1 MKDKFTRRSARFCVA
16 FFAAYF
22 LASAPVCAASPV
34 SDDAF
39 ELLLKRYEYILSDD
53 GNDKTA
59 AVVLEESVVLP
70 PASQEGAPQPETAY
84 IGPHQY
90 VQNNAKRSFMFGAGI
105 PRITCRPGMLTDVE
119 LEPGE
124 RVVNVAVSDPDRWSV
139 SAAWNG
145 ALDNL
150 VTHVLLKTQFPGM
163 RTSLMIYTD
172 RRTYS
177 IEISSDTEAPHVPY
191 VGFSYKPEGFSYK
204 PDGLGGAGP
213 LSDET
218 PRLINGSDIYSR
230 YLIRAASDSDG
241 KKISWTP
248 VLVYDAHGKTY
259 IIMPKDMKMTPGS
272 HSLSIKQGDR
282 DLLVTYKVL
291 KKDLYVVNR
300 TFNVA
305 VLAFGGEKIELRRK
319 DRIEL

>member
-1 MKDKFTRRSARFCVA
+1 MKDKFTRRSAWFCVA
-16 FFAAYF
+16 FFAACF
-22 LASAPVCAASPV
+22 LASAPVYAASSV

-53 GNDKTA
+53 SNYKTA
-59 AVVLEESVVLP
+59 AVVPEEPVVLP
-70 PASQEGAPQPETAY
+70 PASQEGAPQHETVY
-84 IGPHQY
+84 ISPHQY
-90 VQNNAKRSFMFGAGI
+90 VQNNAKRSFLFGAGI

-191 VGFSYKPEGFSYK
+191 VGFSYKT
-204 PDGLGGAGP
+204 DGLGGAGT

-305 VLAFGGEKIELRRK
+305 VLTFGGEKIELRRK